1 VSTEQQMSNA
11 GSFRR
16 PSTSTAALTWIRT
29 QLTLRPQLLTVPLL
43 FVVFIALW
51 AWLVKALHVS
61 ESIVPTPWQV
71 WAALKAGFSQPL
83 SSPAG
88 FWTPAKYTLEA
99 SLAGFALGS
108 LLGLGLALV
117 ISWSRLLERT
127 IMPYVIAF
135 QAIPKIAV
143 APLFV
148 VWFGFALNMK
158 IYLATTVTFFPVL
171 VNSLAGFRSAGE
183 DSLLLMR
190 SLRASRLQTFRLLVF
205 PNALPYVFSGLE
217 IAMVFSIISVIVGE
231 FMGGSEGLGGYIQQQ
246 QALVNVPAVF
256 AALIVLAVMG
266 MITYGLIRL
275 VARYVLRWSATP
287 EAGIG
292 L

>member
-1 VSTEQQMSNA
+1 
-11 GSFRR
+11 
-16 PSTSTAALTWIRT
+16 
-29 QLTLRPQLLTVPLL
+29 
-43 FVVFIALW
+43 
-51 AWLVKALHVS
+51 
-61 ESIVPTPWQV
+61 V
-71 WAALKAGFSQPL
+71 WSALKEGFSQPL
-83 SSPAG
+83 DSPAG
-88 FWTPAKYTLEA
+88 FWKPGSETLIA

-108 LLGLGLALV
+108 ALGLLLALV

-135 QAIPKIAV
+135 QAIPKIAI

-148 VWFGFALNMK
+148 VWFGFAMNMK

-171 VNSLAGFRSAGE
+171 VNSLAGFKSVGE
-183 DSLLLMR
+183 EPLLLMR
-190 SLRASRLQTFRLLVF
+190 SLRANRLQTFRWLVF

-231 FMGGSEGLGGYIQQQ
+231 FMGGSQGLGGYIQQQ
-246 QALVNVPAVF
+246 QSLVNVPSVF
-256 AALIVLAVMG
+256 AALIVLALMG
-266 MITYGLIRL
+266 MVTYGALRL
-275 VARYVLRWSATP
+275 AARRLLRWATPP